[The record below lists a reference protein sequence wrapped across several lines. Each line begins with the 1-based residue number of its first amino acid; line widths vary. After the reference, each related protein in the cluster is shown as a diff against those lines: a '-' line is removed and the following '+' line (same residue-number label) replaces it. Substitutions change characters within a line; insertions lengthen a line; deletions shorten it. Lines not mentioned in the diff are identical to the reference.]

1 MVLPTGEWSSTSA
14 AGFGS
19 GDQASFQILEVW
31 ADEWRQVA
39 TFSSSEP
46 DPPEVA
52 RYVLEAAKRY
62 NDAEVVV
69 ENNGVGAGILS
80 VLELASD
87 YNGVVLV
94 NPQGVERKYHLK
106 NLYYHKR
113 GSVRATPGIPAGKRT
128 NAEAMASMID
138 ALMDKLIL
146 KDAETVEQ
154 LRSYRRDKELEDNEK
169 FKLLKPGKV
178 GRGRRSKHHWD
189 RISALLWAC
198 LIARDLPVRYKPKT
212 EEQLAAEK
220 NEVEQ
225 IMQKPF
231 DEWTAEQQQE
241 YYNAQETK
249 KNKKKRKSR

>member
-1 MVLPTGEWSSTSA
+1 MS
-14 AGFGS
+14 
-19 GDQASFQILEVW
+19 I
-31 ADEWRQVA
+31 
-39 TFSSSEP
+39 
-46 DPPEVA
+46 
-52 RYVLEAAKRY
+52 
-62 NDAEVVV
+62 
-69 ENNGVGAGILS
+69 
-80 VLELASD
+80 LELASD

-94 NPQGVERKYHLK
+94 DTQGRERRYQLK
-106 NLYYHKR
+106 NLYYHNR
-113 GSVRATPGIPAGKRT
+113 GSVKSAPGIPAGKRT
-128 NAEAMASMID
+128 NSEAMASMID
-138 ALMDKLIL
+138 ALMDRLTL

-154 LRSYRRDKELEDNEK
+154 LRSYRRDKELEDSEK
-169 FKLLKPGKV
+169 FKLLQPGKT